1 VCVCVCVCTLVYI
14 YIYIHLYIYIYIHIY
29 IHICMYTYMHVYIFI
44 HEYIY
49 ICIYIYIYI
58 CVCIHIYAN
67 IHTYIYRA
75 LSTNEPTVTP
85 VAGWILHCGNSS
97 PNLQAQILQ
106 ALSYGVATISRLLKI
121 KLNIKV
127 SFVKEAYKTDYIL
140 QKRPII
146 LRSVHIAA
154 TPYQFCRLQL
164 INSLAIQ

>member
-1 VCVCVCVCTLVYI
+1 
-14 YIYIHLYIYIYIHIY
+14 
-29 IHICMYTYMHVYIFI
+29 MHVYIFI

-49 ICIYIYIYI
+49 ICIYIYKYIY
-58 CVCIHIYAN
+58 VCIHIYAN

-97 PNLQAQILQ
+97 PNLQTQILQ
-106 ALSYGVATISRLLKI
+106 ALSYGVATISRLLK
-121 KLNIKV
+121 LKV
-127 SFVKEAYKTDYIL
+127 SFVKEPYKTDYIL
-140 QKRPII
+140 QKRPMI
-146 LRSVHIAA
+146 LRSVRIAA